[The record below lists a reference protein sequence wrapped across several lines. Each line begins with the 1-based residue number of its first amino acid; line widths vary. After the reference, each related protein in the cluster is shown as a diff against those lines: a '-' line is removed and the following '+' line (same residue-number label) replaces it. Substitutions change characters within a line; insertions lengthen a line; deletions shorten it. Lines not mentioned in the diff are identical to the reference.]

1 MIHSPKFTAV
11 LDACV
16 LYPMPIR
23 DLLLHLA
30 SFELYKPKWTNEI
43 QQEWQ
48 RNLLKNRVDL
58 KPEQLKRTALEM
70 DKAFPDANVEGY
82 EALVTSFHLPDP
94 DDNHVLAATVRC
106 HAEVIETA
114 NQKDFPNEYLAQ
126 FDIEAQH
133 PDYFIANLIDLNPKE
148 ALKAF
153 QQQVSFLKNPPLSG
167 KEVLAAL
174 EKSGLSKACA
184 KLTVLYT

>member
-30 SFELYKPKWTNEI
+30 SFELYKPKWTSEI

-48 RNLLKNRVDL
+48 RNLLKNRSDI
-58 KPEQLKRTALEM
+58 KQEQLHRTVEEM
-70 DKAFPDANVEGY
+70 DKAFPDAIVENY
-82 EALVTSFHLPDP
+82 TALLTSFQLPDS
-94 DDNHVLAATVRC
+94 DDNHVLAAAVLSR
-106 HAEVIETA
+106 AEVIVTA
-114 NQKDFPNEYLAQ
+114 NLKDFPNKYLAQ
-126 FDIEAQH
+126 FGIEAQH
-133 PDYFIANLIDLNPKE
+133 PDYFIANLIDFYPKE

-153 QQQVSFLKNPPLSG
+153 KQQVSFLKNPPLSED
-167 KEVLAAL
+167 EVLIAL
-174 EKSGLSKACA
+174 EKAGLVQVVTKLKALC
-184 KLTVLYT
+184 K